1 MEIFGTEWVCR
12 QIDHAMSHENT
23 KEAAPAP
30 ADGESSSLFRW
41 GWSEVSETAVSCIEY
56 VGRTALVVTGPYT
69 GREYRFPEPG
79 AKLTVDIRDRH
90 GLLAI
95 PMLRSALG

>member
-1 MEIFGTEWVCR
+1 MVRNIEP
-12 QIDHAMSHENT
+12 MNHEDA
-23 KEAAPAP
+23 KETTPAP
-30 ADGESSSLFRW
+30 ADGESASLFAW
-41 GWSEVSETAVSCIEY
+41 GWTEVSETAVACIEY

-90 GLLAI
+90 ALLAI
-95 PMLRSALG
+95 PVLRSSMG